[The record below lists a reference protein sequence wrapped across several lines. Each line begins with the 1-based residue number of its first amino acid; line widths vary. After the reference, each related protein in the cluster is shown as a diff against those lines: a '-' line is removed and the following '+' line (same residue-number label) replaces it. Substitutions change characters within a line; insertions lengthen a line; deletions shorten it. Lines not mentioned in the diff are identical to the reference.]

1 MKVERNQGSGAKG
14 SASFS
19 TGAAPPGT
27 ASSSRPSPKEVKSFL
42 IFVGPM
48 LFLFFLFFT
57 LPLLEGIYYSFTNW
71 NSINPEASF
80 IGLDNYIRIFT
91 RDSAFQASL
100 GRTFHFT
107 VVNVFFTNL
116 LAMLLAIA
124 LTSKFTGRNIFRAG
138 IFLPNVLSM
147 VICGF
152 IWQFMFTKIFVNV
165 ADATGLTFLD
175 QSWLGNPDIVIYSI
189 VLVSLWQGVGYIMT
203 IYIAGL
209 QGIDDNLIEAAH
221 IEGANGLQ
229 TFFRIKLPVMLPTVT
244 VGVFMNVSGSLRIFD
259 IVYSLTGGGPGNSSE
274 VAMLDI
280 YREAYVNNNYG
291 YGSAKAVLLSAI
303 IVLITAL
310 QLRFTSKREV
320 KE

>member
-1 MKVERNQGSGAKG
+1 M
-14 SASFS
+14 
-19 TGAAPPGT
+19 
-27 ASSSRPSPKEVKSFL
+27 
-42 IFVGPM
+42 
-48 LFLFFLFFT
+48 
-57 LPLLEGIYYSFTNW
+57 PLLQGIYYSFTDW
-71 NSINPEASF
+71 NSINPNASF
-80 IGLDNYIRIFT
+80 VGLKNYIRIFT
-91 RDSAFQASL
+91 RDNAFQASL
-100 GRTFHFT
+100 GRTFYFA

-165 ADATGLTFLD
+165 ADATGLRFLD
-175 QSWLGNPDIVIYSI
+175 QSWLGNPNIVIYSI

-209 QGIDDNLIEAAH
+209 QGIDDNLIEAAN
-221 IEGANGLQ
+221 IEGANGFQ
-229 TFFRIKLPVMLPTVT
+229 TFFMIKLPVMLPTVT

-259 IVYSLTGGGPGNSSE
+259 IVYSLTGGGPGKASE

-303 IVLITAL
+303 IILITAL